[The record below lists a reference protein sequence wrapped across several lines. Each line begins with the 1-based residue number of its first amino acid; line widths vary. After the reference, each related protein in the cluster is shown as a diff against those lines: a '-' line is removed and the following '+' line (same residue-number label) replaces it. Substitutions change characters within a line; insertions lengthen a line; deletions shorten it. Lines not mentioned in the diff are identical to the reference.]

1 MRMWESR
8 WPRFPLRHPRDAATA
23 HHIYS
28 FSDDARL
35 LACYT
40 AQHPKPL
47 SALLHDVAVIL
58 RRRRRATTSFVECVY
73 YPRFSVN
80 QTTREDIISGDIY
93 GQTELE
99 CRGLQGADVQNCA
112 RPPKR
117 QANGA
122 EANQHERVL
131 NCVGIILYWA
141 CV

>member
-1 MRMWESR
+1 MRMCESR

-23 HHIYS
+23 HRIYS

-47 SALLHDVAVIL
+47 LALLHDVAVIL

-99 CRGLQGADVQNCA
+99 CRGLQGRMYKTA
-112 RPPKR
+112 RGPRKDKR
-117 QANGA
+117 TGLK
-122 EANQHERVL
+122 R
-131 NCVGIILYWA
+131 IIMSA
-141 CV
+141 C